1 MQQFTPPKAQ
11 QRHLSGHEFLQR
23 IHQSQY
29 YTNMQQFTPPKAQ
42 QRHLSGHEF
51 LQRIH
56 QIIQTKL
63 FV

>member
-1 MQQFTPPKAQ
+1 
-11 QRHLSGHEFLQR
+11 
-23 IHQSQY
+23 
-29 YTNMQQFTPPKAQ
+29 MQQFTPPKAQ